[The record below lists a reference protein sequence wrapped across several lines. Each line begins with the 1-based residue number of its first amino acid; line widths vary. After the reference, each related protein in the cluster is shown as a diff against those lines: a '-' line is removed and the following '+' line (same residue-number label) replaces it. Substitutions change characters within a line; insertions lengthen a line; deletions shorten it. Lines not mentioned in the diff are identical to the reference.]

1 MVAVKSFTFC
11 LSILVPALLFSLAA
25 SSQSAPV
32 GMEVAPGLHLTSD
45 AIVWVLERP
54 DTAPALHPLARNN
67 AAVTDPAKAAPSAAS
82 AKTRDAATLHGPR
95 ATVRIHA
102 GPAAFYVQYSK
113 AEDDENHKPPPSA
126 PIVFSI
132 IRLRPA
138 PNRRIVA
145 WYENPNPHQT
155 PAFHESVI
163 EATASPSDDFTWL
176 KITPAKPLPPGEY
189 AIVQRVPA
197 YNSLSTWIFD
207 FGVD

>member
-1 MVAVKSFTFC
+1 MVAVKSFTTC
-11 LSILVPALLFSLAA
+11 LSILVPALLFSVSAV
-25 SSQSAPV
+25 SQSAPA
-32 GMEVAPGLHLTSD
+32 GMQVAPGLRVTSD
-45 AIVWVLERP
+45 AMVWVLERP
-54 DTAPALHPLARNN
+54 DTAPALHALARNN
-67 AAVTDPAKAAPSAAS
+67 ATIANPAKAAPSAS
-82 AKTRDAATLHGPR
+82 AQARDAATLHGPR

-102 GPAAFYVQYSK
+102 GAAAFYVQYSK

-138 PNRRIVA
+138 LNRRIVA
-145 WYENPNPHQT
+145 WYENPSPHQT

-176 KITPAKPLPPGEY
+176 KITPAKPLAPGEY
-189 AIVQRVPA
+189 AVVQRIPA

>member
-1 MVAVKSFTFC
+1 MVAVKSITTC
-11 LSILVPALLFSLAA
+11 LAILAPALLFSVSA
-25 SSQSAPV
+25 SSQSAPA

-67 AAVTDPAKAAPSAAS
+67 ATVVDPAKAAPSAT

-95 ATVRIHA
+95 AAVRIHA

-113 AEDDENHKPPPSA
+113 AEDEENHKPPPSA

-138 PNRRIVA
+138 ANRRIVA
-145 WYENPNPHQT
+145 WYENPSPHQT
-155 PAFHESVI
+155 PAFHEAVI
-163 EATASPSDDFTWL
+163 DATASPSNDFTWL

-197 YNSLSTWIFD
+197 YNTLSTWIFD